1 MAKALLESRGF
12 TGQVLNAGGPMQP
25 ELWTALQQATKR

>member
-12 TGQVLNAGGPMQP
+12 KGQVLNAGGPGQP
-25 ELWTALQQATKR
+25 ELWAALQEANKP